1 MQTDKVSKN
10 SQIATAG
17 NKAEDIFCSSVDV
30 KRSLSQYFNKPIS
43 TLKKIT
49 NRKKSDCQVV
59 FQDQRQVQVQLKS
72 GSGGGRGHSFDRRSA
87 DKLPTNS
94 DVITLIKAVSLKSG
108 EDRKETPNDKD
119 LIKSLFLGKDKTWE
133 PQYFVHM
140 IIKDTKVVSLYI
152 CPASLYIE
160 TILNQAYE
168 LCQPKKTCIHLSP
181 IIYLQRKG
189 SSNKDKRADDIQA
202 KIKCM
207 PDCMTQLNIVVTK
220 IKIEI
225 KRRVSPAL
233 IPPD

>member
-17 NKAEDIFCSSVDV
+17 NKAEDIFCSSVV
-30 KRSLSQYFNKPIS
+30 VNRSLSQYFGKPIS
-43 TLKKIT
+43 TVKKVAA
-49 NRKKSDCQVV
+49 RKKSDCLIVFEDQSQVL
-59 FQDQRQVQVQLKS
+59 VQLKS
-72 GSGGGRGHSFDRRSA
+72 GPGGGRGHSFDRRSA
-87 DKLPTNS
+87 DELPTNS
-94 DVITLIKAVSLKSG
+94 DVITLIKAVSLNSG
-108 EDRKETPNDKD
+108 EDRKETPNDKEI
-119 LIKSLFLGKDKTWE
+119 IKSLFLGKDKTWE

-160 TILNQAYE
+160 TLLNQAYE
-168 LCQPKKTCIHLSP
+168 LCQPKKTCVHLSP
-181 IIYLQRKG
+181 LIYLQRKG

-207 PDCMTQLNIVVTK
+207 PDCMTKLNFSK

-225 KRRVSPAL
+225 KRRVPPAPL
-233 IPPD
+233 